1 MSSPSCSRSG
11 GAVVAFDV
19 VGTDTKA
26 ALFDTTGRML
36 GLSRTPT
43 PHRGADTAGAVLD
56 RVQDLTLQF
65 RRDSPD
71 VTPIVASLIAGVLA
85 PLPLVLCRFIQGFGA
100 GAEQSG
106 GATLLTETAQR
117 GKRGPLS
124 SFVMIGAALGTAL
137 GAVVWNLAE
146 RLSSEAILSW
156 GWRAIFFSSCS

>member
-1 MSSPSCSRSG
+1 M
-11 GAVVAFDV
+11 
-19 VGTDTKA
+19 
-26 ALFDTTGRML
+26 
-36 GLSRTPT
+36 
-43 PHRGADTAGAVLD
+43 
-56 RVQDLTLQF
+56 QDLTLQF

-137 GAVVWNLAE
+137 GAVVWNLAQ